1 MVSSV
6 TDKYGFMGGEA
17 GELAAVERGKVSS
30 RTYLALLCR
39 VSIIISTYLALVCRV
54 SMVISTG
61 RPGDHQEEGV
71 QVGGDD
77 GLLGH
82 LHDEVRILGIM
93 YTW

>member
-1 MVSSV
+1 MCDAGAGRQCGVQRDGQV
-6 TDKYGFMGGEA
+6 RVHGGRGRGA
-17 GELAAVERGKVSS
+17 GGGGARQGAA
-30 RTYLALLCR
+30 RTYLD
-39 VSIIISTYLALVCRV
+39 LVYRV
-54 SMVISTG
+54 SMIISTG

-82 LHDEVRILGIM
+82 LHDEVRILDIM

>member
-1 MVSSV
+1 MTQVLDGSVVSSV

-17 GELAAVERGKVSS
+17 GELAAVERGKVLS
-30 RTYLALLCR
+30 RTYLDLVYR
-39 VSIIISTYLALVCRV
+39 VSI
-54 SMVISTG
+54 VISTG

-82 LHDEVRILGIM
+82 LHDEVRILDIM

>member
-1 MVSSV
+1 MPQVLDGSVVSSV

-30 RTYLALLCR
+30 RTYLALVCR
-39 VSIIISTYLALVCRV
+39 VSIIIST
-54 SMVISTG
+54 G
-61 RPGDHQEEGV
+61 RPGDYQEEGV

-82 LHDEVRILGIM
+82 LHDEVRIL

>member
-1 MVSSV
+1 MPQVLDGSVVSSV

-30 RTYLALLCR
+30 RTYLAL
-39 VSIIISTYLALVCRV
+39 VCRV
-54 SMVISTG
+54 SMVIYTG
-61 RPGDHQEEGV
+61 RLGDHPEERV

-82 LHDEVRILGIM
+82 LHDEVRILYII

>member
-1 MVSSV
+1 MTQVLDGSVVSSV

-17 GELAAVERGKVSS
+17 GELAVVERGKVRS
-30 RTYLALLCR
+30 RTYLDLVYR
-39 VSIIISTYLALVCRV
+39 VSI
-54 SMVISTG
+54 VISTG

-77 GLLGH
+77 GVLGH
-82 LHDEVRILGIM
+82 LHDEVSILDRM

>member
-1 MVSSV
+1 MPQVLDGSVVCSV

-17 GELAAVERGKVSS
+17 GELAAVERGKVRS
-30 RTYLALLCR
+30 R
-39 VSIIISTYLALVCRV
+39 TYLALVCRV

-82 LHDEVRILGIM
+82 LHDEVRILHIL

>member
-1 MVSSV
+1 MTQVLDGSVVSSV

-30 RTYLALLCR
+30 RTYLALD
-39 VSIIISTYLALVCRV
+39 LVCRV

-77 GLLGH
+77 GVLGH

>member
-1 MVSSV
+1 MPQVLDGSVVSSV

-17 GELAAVERGKVSS
+17 GDLAAVERGKVSS
-30 RTYLALLCR
+30 R
-39 VSIIISTYLALVCRV
+39 TYLALVCRV

-82 LHDEVRILGIM
+82 LHDEVRILHIL

>member
-1 MVSSV
+1 MPQVLDGSVVSSV

-17 GELAAVERGKVSS
+17 GDLAAVERGKVSS
-30 RTYLALLCR
+30 R
-39 VSIIISTYLALVCRV
+39 TYLALVCRV

-77 GLLGH
+77 GVMGH
-82 LHDEVRILGIM
+82 LHDEVRIIGIM